1 MKIETKFKNINVC
14 PLVPVISDVTS
25 GMVVRDLELFS
36 T

>member
-1 MKIETKFKNINVC
+1 VC